1 MAVLCVNFAKM
12 SKGTA
17 IVRILGRGCDS
28 SSRRESEEGE
38 GKKKSL
44 DISLFVRL

>member
-12 SKGTA
+12 SKGRA
-17 IVRILGRGCDS
+17 IVRIFGRGCNS
-28 SSRRESEEGE
+28 SSRRESEEEGE
-38 GKKKSL
+38 KKRL